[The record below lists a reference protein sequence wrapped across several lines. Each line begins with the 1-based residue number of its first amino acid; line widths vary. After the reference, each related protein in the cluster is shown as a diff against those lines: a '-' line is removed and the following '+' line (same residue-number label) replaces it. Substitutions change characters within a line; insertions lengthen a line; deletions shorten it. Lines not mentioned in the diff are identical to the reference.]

1 MEVKKE
7 KMKKAIM
14 VMSVIAVA
22 VTFTLISTVAAQQQP
37 AFEPVDHTYIYDIQ
51 EDGSVK
57 CTWSTTILPREP
69 SIFYTFSYRG
79 GETWDYEAFD
89 SMGQEIDVDVME
101 EAGQRS
107 ISLLLI
113 GYEVNTP
120 YQFNVSFFWDGL
132 LTRKTDRYTLYTSVN
147 VGEPQAAKIVVITPK
162 GAKIGTSSLSRGNLT
177 EIFEREVI
185 ADRTTLTWQTPNT
198 GNETEI
204 FLRANYRYYNALLSI
219 QDNLIKIVIGAA
231 IVIIAALLLGY
242 RKRLAG
248 VVTEIKKK
256 V

>member
-1 MEVKKE
+1 
-7 KMKKAIM
+7 MKKAIL
-14 VMSVIAVA
+14 VLMSVIAVA

-37 AFEPVDHTYIYDIQ
+37 AFEPVDHTYIYDIR

-69 SIFYTFSYRG
+69 SIFYTFSFRG

-89 SMGQEIDVDVME
+89 SMGQELDVDVME
-101 EAGQRS
+101 EAGHRS

-113 GYEVNTP
+113 GYEVNKP

-132 LTRKTDRYTLYTSVN
+132 LTRKTDRHTLYTSVN
-147 VGEPQAAKIVVITPK
+147 VGEPQAAKIVVIPPK

-177 EIFEREVI
+177 ELFERETI
-185 ADRTTLTWQTPNT
+185 ADRTTLTWQTQDT

-204 FLRANYRYYNALLSI
+204 FLRANYRYYPALLSLR
-219 QDNLIKIVIGAA
+219 DNLTKIVIGAA
-231 IVIIAALLLGY
+231 IVIVAALLLGY

-248 VVTEIKKK
+248 VISEIKKR